1 MPRLSVWLLRTSLI
15 ALLTGGGLG
24 AWLLASEPSGSLWV
38 GRFRA
43 AHVHLMLFGWLMPFV
58 LGTAYWMLPKHAS
71 GGERGSPRGAWTAGG
86 MVQGGVLLG
95 TAGALL
101 GAIQLQRIG
110 TLAVVAGGAGFILL
124 LWPRVKR
131 FGAGREG

>member
-1 MPRLSVWLLRTSLI
+1 MPRLSIWLLRTSLV
-15 ALLTGGGLG
+15 ALVAGGSLG
-24 AWLLASEPSGSLWV
+24 AWLLAAEPWGSIWA

-58 LGTAYWMLPKHAS
+58 LGTAYWMLPKHAA
-71 GGERGSPRGAWTAGG
+71 GEARGSSRMAWTAGTL
-86 MVQGGVLLG
+86 VYGGVLTG
-95 TAGALL
+95 TAGALVGML
-101 GAIQLQRIG
+101 PLQRAG